1 MAYFSPQFSSS
12 PVLTMSPQPPH
23 QTPLGMASFTN
34 RHASPRSFGS
44 SPNQRAFFQ
53 SARPAVT
60 GRKRSR
66 DEASVNLEPDVSAL
80 PVEEPETEWVYGPG
94 MTLVKSKTQYIS
106 DAGTQ
111 SGTWLEERKAAE
123 ESTRKELLALS
134 RNHKSQRTDTSSNAQ
149 PSALTTAAASP
160 LKVNAASSPTEGRQ
174 APVVDDFTL
183 HLGIGWRRISGD
195 EHIQAAARGW
205 ARFIENHFAVSNA
218 RVVLE
223 SNGLQS
229 YLVEASEGFFLF
241 AENLRQGQLVSHTVE
256 GALANL
262 QCSPPKFDGAET
274 LSAAESPKPVD
285 MRLNT
290 VLADTEMRMD

>member
-12 PVLTMSPQPPH
+12 SPVLIMSPQPPH
-23 QTPLGMASFTN
+23 QTPLGMASFAN
-34 RHASPRSFGS
+34 HHASPRSFGS
-44 SPNQRAFFQ
+44 GPNQFASFQ
-53 SARPAVT
+53 SARPAAA

-94 MTLVKSKTQYIS
+94 MTLIKSKTQYVA

-111 SGTWLEERKAAE
+111 SGTWLEEKKAVE
-123 ESTRKELLALS
+123 ESTIQELRALK
-134 RNHKSQRTDTSSNAQ
+134 RNHN
-149 PSALTTAAASP
+149 
-160 LKVNAASSPTEGRQ
+160 RQ
-174 APVVDDFTL
+174 APVIDDFTL
-183 HLGIGWRRISGD
+183 HLGIGWRRISND

-205 ARFIENHFAVSNA
+205 ARFIENHFALSNA
-218 RVVLE
+218 RIVLE

-229 YLVEASEGFFLF
+229 YLVETSEGFFLF
-241 AENLRQGQLVSHTVE
+241 AENLRQGQLVSQTVE
-256 GALANL
+256 GTLSNL

-285 MRLNT
+285 IRP
-290 VLADTEMRMD
+290 VVALADTEMRMD